1 MMLLD
6 CPKETKNKESGECVM
21 QQFYYGGDILTMEKE
36 GEILEAVLV
45 EEDRIKMAGDF
56 EKVKTF
62 LREDAQWINLQ
73 GKTLM
78 PAFIDSHSH
87 ISTAIQM
94 SQAADLSQCES
105 FDEIICTLKQYQQ
118 KHEIGKSGIIIG
130 FGYDHNFLPEGKQPD
145 KEYLNQVSEEIPI
158 YISHASGH
166 IGCANDAALTLA
178 GITKDTKDPDGG
190 KIGRVA
196 ASGEPNGYLEEAAM
210 MLLQKA
216 IAPRIR
222 FDLKEGLKKTQELY
236 LKNGIIT
243 VQDGAASAESFAM
256 LRKFDEDEE
265 LLLDVVLYP
274 LLQNKGRDLFLNF
287 PQYVEKYHGNLKL
300 GGYKAVL
307 DGSPQGRSA
316 WLTKPYENS
325 DGYCAYPWFSNKE
338 TEAFMET
345 AIEDSRQ
352 ILVHCNGD
360 AAGDQFINAYKKA
373 LEKSKNPDKDKLRP
387 VMIHCQ
393 TVRED
398 QLDEMAETGIIP
410 SIFVGHV
417 YYWGEVHRQN
427 LGEDRA
433 VRISPCKSAFS
444 RNMKVT
450 FHQDTPVTK
459 PDMLHSVWCGV
470 NRMTRSGNILGSE
483 QCCTVYEA
491 LQAVTINGAYAY
503 FEEKEKGSIKE
514 GKRADF
520 VILDKNPMKTEQK
533 MLKEIQVLETIKAGK
548 SVWKKEDR

>member
-1 MMLLD
+1 
-6 CPKETKNKESGECVM
+6 
-21 QQFYYGGDILTMEKE
+21 MEKE

-45 EEDRIKMAGDF
+45 ENGRIKKAGDF
-56 EKVKTF
+56 EKVKAF
-62 LREDAQWINLQ
+62 VKEDAQWINLK

-78 PAFIDSHSH
+78 PAFIDAHSH

-105 FDEIICTLKQYQQ
+105 FEEILSVLREYQKEQ
-118 KHEIGKSGIIIG
+118 QIGKSGVIIG

-145 KEYLNQVSEEIPI
+145 KKYLNQVSKEIPI

-166 IGCANDAALTLA
+166 MGCANDAALALA
-178 GITKDTKDPDGG
+178 GITKDTQDPEGG
-190 KIGRVA
+190 KIGR
-196 ASGEPNGYLEEAAM
+196 SDKDNEPNGYLEEAAM
-210 MLLQKA
+210 MMLQKA
-216 IAPRIR
+216 IGPRIK

-236 LKNGIIT
+236 LQNGIVT
-243 VQDGAASAESFAM
+243 VQDGAASPESFAM
-256 LRKFDEDEE
+256 LRQMDESKE
-265 LLLDVVLYP
+265 LILDVVLYP
-274 LLQNKGRDLFLNF
+274 LLQNKAQELFLEF
-287 PQYVEKYHGNLKL
+287 PEYAEQYCGNLKL

-325 DGYCAYPWFSNKE
+325 EGYCAYPWFSDKE
-338 TEAFMET
+338 TEKFMKT
-345 AIEDSRQ
+345 AVEDSRQ

-360 AAGDQFINAYKKA
+360 AAGDQFIHAYRKA
-373 LEKSKNPDKDKLRP
+373 LENSKNPKKDKLRP

-393 TVRED
+393 TARED
-398 QLDEMAETGIIP
+398 QLEEMKELGILP

-417 YYWGEVHRQN
+417 YYWGEVHRKN
-427 LGEDRA
+427 LGEERA
-433 VRISPCKSAFS
+433 ARISPCHSAFS

-459 PDMLHSVWCGV
+459 PNMLHSVWCGV
-470 NRMTRSGNILGSE
+470 NRITRTGNQLGKE

-514 GKRADF
+514 GKRADL
-520 VILDKNPMKTEQK
+520 VILDRNPMKTEKK
-533 MLKEIQVLETIKAGK
+533 MLKEIQVLETIKEGK
-548 SVWKKEDR
+548 SIWKKEDR

>member
-1 MMLLD
+1 
-6 CPKETKNKESGECVM
+6 
-21 QQFYYGGDILTMEKE
+21 MEQE

-45 EEDRIKMAGDF
+45 ENGRIKKAGDF
-56 EKVKTF
+56 EKVKAF
-62 LREDAQWINLQ
+62 VQEDAQWINLR

-78 PAFIDSHSH
+78 PAFIDAHSH

-105 FDEIICTLKQYQQ
+105 FEEIISVLKEYQKEHQ
-118 KHEIGKSGIIIG
+118 IGKSGVIIG
-130 FGYDHNFLPEGKQPD
+130 FGYDHNFLPQGEQPD
-145 KEYLNQVSEEIPI
+145 KRYLNQVSGEIPI

-166 IGCANDAALTLA
+166 MGCANDAALALA
-178 GITKDTKDPDGG
+178 GITKDTPNPDGG
-190 KIGRVA
+190 KIRRIEA
-196 ASGEPNGYLEEAAM
+196 TGEPDGYLEEAAM
-210 MLLQKA
+210 MMLQKA
-216 IAPRIR
+216 IGSRIK
-222 FDLKEGLKKTQELY
+222 FDLKAGLKKTQELY
-236 LKNGIIT
+236 LQNGIVT
-243 VQDGAASAESFAM
+243 VQDGAASAESFEM
-256 LRKFDEDEE
+256 LRGFDKAKE
-265 LLLDVVLYP
+265 LVLDVVLYP
-274 LLQNKGRDLFLNF
+274 LLQNGARKLFQEF
-287 PQYVEKYHGNLKL
+287 PEYAEQYCGNLKL

-325 DGYCAYPWFSNKE
+325 NGYCAYPWFSDEE
-338 TEAFMET
+338 TERFMET
-345 AIEDSRQ
+345 AVNDSGQ

-360 AAGDQFINAYKKA
+360 AAGDQFIHAYNKA
-373 LEKSKNPDKDKLRP
+373 LENSKNPEKNDLRP

-393 TVRED
+393 TARED
-398 QLDEMAETGIIP
+398 QLEEMKELGILP

-427 LGEDRA
+427 LGEERA
-433 VRISPCKSAFS
+433 ARISPCYSAFS

-459 PDMLHSVWCGV
+459 PNMLHSVWCGV
-470 NRMTRSGNILGSE
+470 NRITRTGNQLGKE

-491 LQAVTINGAYAY
+491 LQAVTINAAYAY

-514 GKRADF
+514 GKRADL
-520 VILDKNPMKTEQK
+520 VILDRNPMKTEK
-533 MLKEIQVLETIKAGK
+533 KRLKEIQVLETIKEGK